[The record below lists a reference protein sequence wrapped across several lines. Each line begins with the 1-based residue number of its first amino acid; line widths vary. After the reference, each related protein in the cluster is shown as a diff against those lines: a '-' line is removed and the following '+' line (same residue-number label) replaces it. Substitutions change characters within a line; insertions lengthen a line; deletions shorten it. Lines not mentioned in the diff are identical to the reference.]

1 MLLTNFAYTDEL
13 LDLFSKEL
21 FMSSSQALYTQIF
34 AMLRTLHPDTHL
46 TRLANWVWV
55 IVGLIQAR
63 SVHLSEM
70 ATHIPGPAKAAGRI
84 MKIRR
89 WLSNSHI
96 TTRTFY
102 EPIIQQVLLGWI
114 GRDVTIMLDG
124 CFVNGEALQMLRLSL
139 SHCYRAL
146 PLAWEVVATAGLV
159 ELTVCEAMLE
169 YVAKLLTRTRRVT
182 FLADRGFRDRDWA
195 RKCRTLGWDYII
207 RIANNTYI
215 TFNDGR
221 QIALD
226 QLRVKPGQRRYFPNV
241 RLTREA
247 DWCCNIAITWTRATP
262 KCPAELC
269 VVMTNLHADGW
280 VLRHYLKRMHIE
292 ESFRDEKSGGFSLEA
307 THLTDPKRLDTLLLA
322 IAVAVLWIYEIGEQV
337 IGDERRTEIDP
348 GYKRQLS
355 VFQLGWRQ
363 LRRAVSC
370 AVLPAITLILRP
382 FKPEPVYNRRLKP
395 VAPEPA
401 GVSPQATME
410 KC

>member
-1 MLLTNFAYTDEL
+1 
-13 LDLFSKEL
+13 
-21 FMSSSQALYTQIF
+21 
-34 AMLRTLHPDTHL
+34 
-46 TRLANWVWV
+46 
-55 IVGLIQAR
+55 
-63 SVHLSEM
+63 
-70 ATHIPGPAKAAGRI
+70 
-84 MKIRR
+84 
-89 WLSNSHI
+89 
-96 TTRTFY
+96 
-102 EPIIQQVLLGWI
+102 
-114 GRDVTIMLDG
+114 MLDG
-124 CFVNGEALQMLRLSL
+124 CFVNGEALQMLRVSL

-159 ELTVCEAMLE
+159 ELAVCETMLE
-169 YVAKLLTRTRRVT
+169 YVAKLLKRTRCVT

-195 RKCRTLGWDYII
+195 RKCRELDCDYII

-215 TFNDGR
+215 TFSDGR
-221 QIALD
+221 QIAVD
-226 QLRVKPGQRRYFPNV
+226 QLGGKPGQRRYLPNV

-247 DWCCNIAITWTRATP
+247 DWCCNMASTWTRATP

-292 ESFRDEKSGGFSLEA
+292 ESFRDEKSGGFDLEA

-337 IGDERRTEIDP
+337 IRDERRKEIDP

-370 AVLPAITLILRP
+370 TVLPAITFILQP
-382 FKPEPVYNRRLKP
+382 FKSEPVYNRRLNP
-395 VAPEPA
+395 VAPESA
-401 GVSPQATME
+401 VVSQQAATE

>member
-1 MLLTNFAYTDEL
+1 
-13 LDLFSKEL
+13 
-21 FMSSSQALYTQIF
+21 MSSSQALYTQIF
-34 AMLRTLHPDTHL
+34 AKLRTLHPDTHL
-46 TRLANWVWV
+46 TRVANWVWV

-63 SVHLSEM
+63 SVHLSEI
-70 ATHIPGPAKAAGRI
+70 ANHIPGPAKAAGRI

-89 WLSNSHI
+89 WLLGKHI

-102 EPIIQQVLLGWI
+102 EPIIQHVLSAWA
-114 GRDVTIMLDG
+114 GREVTIMLDG
-124 CFVNGEALQMLRLSL
+124 CFVHGEALQMLRLSL

-146 PLAWEVVATAGLV
+146 PLAWEVVASAGLV
-159 ELTVCEAMLE
+159 ELAVCEAMLE
-169 YVAKLLTRTRRVT
+169 HVAKLLSRTRRVT

-195 RKCRTLGWDYII
+195 RKCRTLGWDYIV

-215 TFNDGR
+215 TFSDGR
-221 QIALD
+221 QMAVD
-226 QLRVKPGQRRYFPNV
+226 QLGVKPGQRRYFPNV

-247 DWCCNIAITWTRATP
+247 DWCCNIAITWTRATA

-292 ESFRDEKSGGFSLEA
+292 ESFRDEKSGGFDLEA
-307 THLTDPKRLDTLLLA
+307 THLSDPKRLDTLLLA
-322 IAVAVLWIYEIGEQV
+322 TAVAVLWMYELGEQV
-337 IGDERRTEIDP
+337 LRDERRSEIDP
-348 GYKRQLS
+348 GHKRQLS

-370 AVLPAITLILRP
+370 TVLPAITLILRP
-382 FKPEPVYNRRLKP
+382 FKPEPVYNRRLNP
-395 VAPEPA
+395 VQSEPTIVHQQVV
-401 GVSPQATME
+401 GE